1 MKKFEATAE
10 VGDLVK
16 CYDFEPMEGRPERYV
31 VGRVVEKGWIADYF
45 IQGYRVEVLEDT
57 CYPAG
62 ARDEIVAPFEV
73 MFLEH
78 DVRIT
83 RVEAV

>member
-16 CYDFEPMEGRPERYV
+16 CYDFEPMEGRRERFV
-31 VGRVVEKGWIADYF
+31 VGRVVEKGWIADF
-45 IQGYRVEVLEDT
+45 CLQGYRIEVLEDT
-57 CYPAG
+57 CYPEG
-62 ARDEIVAPFEV
+62 GRDEIVAPFEV

-78 DVRIT
+78 DTRIT
-83 RVEAV
+83 KVEAV